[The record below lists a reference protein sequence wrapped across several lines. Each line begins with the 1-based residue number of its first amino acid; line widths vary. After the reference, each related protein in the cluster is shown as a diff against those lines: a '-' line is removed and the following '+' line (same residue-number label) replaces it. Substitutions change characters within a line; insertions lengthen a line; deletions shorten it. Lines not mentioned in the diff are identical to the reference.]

1 MNKKGGRLKNAWRR
15 SAPLIGMILCASVF
29 APGVVAAPPPGGGDV
44 IQSIQPPP
52 PPKKS
57 EPHLDVE
64 REERPPLSAPSG
76 VKVKVRALRFTGNT
90 AFSGAVLQSVT
101 SSFLGKELT
110 FTGLQE
116 MANRIT
122 AYYRRAGYLVA
133 RAYLPEQDIRAG
145 EIEVAVVE
153 GRYGKVTIDKK
164 ARIARFPLGV
174 LDPLQPGKIVREDE
188 LERGL
193 LLVSDLPGVTAGAR
207 LQPGATTGQTDLI
220 VELKDGPRFSGNVD
234 FDNYGS
240 RYAGRTRGSATLNL
254 NNPLT
259 IGDQLTLRATSSGG
273 PMAYGRI
280 AYVVPVN
287 RGGTRLG
294 LAYSHLQYRLGKEL
308 QPLEVEGEAK
318 IAGISLAHPFVRS
331 RSANFYGHAGY
342 DQKDVQESFLGETT
356 SRDRL
361 RLASAG
367 FGGDLRFGTNGQTTY
382 GVLLSLG
389 RRFQPELGSRVN
401 ADRAF
406 SKLMLDAAHLQR
418 LTHAFSVAA
427 RVAAQ
432 LSSATLVG
440 AEQFSAGGPAGVRA
454 YPQGEALGDRGYVA
468 SIELRWNPRGPVHTD
483 RFGRQGGDLL
493 QWTAFVES
501 GAASLNEPLPGQ
513 ARSRQLSGAG
523 IGLNIGLRD
532 DFAIKSSYAVPLDS
546 DKAST
551 AEGRSKGRFWI
562 QGVKWF

>member
-1 MNKKGGRLKNAWRR
+1 MQQQGGQSKNRRR
-15 SAPLIGMILCASVF
+15 SLAQLVGAIFCATAF
-29 APGVVAAPPPGGGDV
+29 APGVIAAPPPGGGAV

-52 PPKKS
+52 TPKKS

-64 REERPPLSAPSG
+64 REERPPLSAPNG
-76 VKVKVRALRFTGNT
+76 IKVKVRALRFTGNT
-90 AFSGAVLQSVT
+90 AFSGARLQSVV
-101 SSFLGKELT
+101 SSYIGKELT
-110 FTGLQE
+110 FAELQE

-122 AYYRRAGYLVA
+122 EHYRRAGYLVA
-133 RAYLPEQDIRAG
+133 RAYLPEQNIRAG
-145 EIEVAVVE
+145 EIEVAVIE
-153 GRYGKVTIDKK
+153 GHYGKVTIENK

-193 LLVSDLPGVTAGAR
+193 LLVNDLPGVTAGAR
-207 LQPGATTGQTDLI
+207 LQPGATTGQTDLT
-220 VELKDGPRFSGNVD
+220 VDLKDGPRFSGSVD

-240 RYAGRTRGSATLNL
+240 RYAGRTRGSVTLNL

-280 AYVVPVN
+280 AYVVPVS

-294 LAYSHLQYRLGKEL
+294 LAYSHLRYQLGKEL
-308 QPLEVEGEAK
+308 QALEVEGEAK
-318 IAGISLAHPFVRS
+318 IAGLFLAHPFIRS
-331 RSANFYGHAGY
+331 RSANFYGQVGY
-342 DQKDVQESFLGETT
+342 DQKEVEESFLGVTT

-361 RLASAG
+361 RVASAG
-367 FGGDLRFGTNGQTTY
+367 LGGDGRFGANGQTTY

-389 RRFQPELGSRVN
+389 RRAQPELGSRVN

-406 SKLMLDAAHLQR
+406 SKLTFDVAHLQR
-418 LTHAFSVAA
+418 LTDAFSIGA
-427 RVAAQ
+427 RLAGQ
-432 LSSATLVG
+432 SSPVTLVG

-454 YPQGEALGDRGYVA
+454 YPQGEALGDRGYVT
-468 SIELRWNPRGPVHTD
+468 SIELRWNPRGAVHTD
-483 RFGRQGGDLL
+483 RFGRQAGDLL
-493 QWTAFVES
+493 QWTAFVEA

-513 ARSRQLSGAG
+513 ARSRQLFGAG
-523 IGLNIGLRD
+523 IGLNIGLRHD
-532 DFAIKSSYAVPLDS
+532 YAIRSSYAVPLNS

-551 AEGRSKGRFWI
+551 ADGWSKGRFWI